1 MDVGPMLEVDQAA
14 TGERIS
20 IEDFRKIPPDDRQK
34 MVTEIHKRMLQDA
47 LKAGHLEKYLPEYL
61 QKGCAPSSLALVY
74 MERWEYFTPPELRA
88 SAPLSNE
95 VILVVTDP
103 QNVIRKCREFS
114 FDPNSEA
121 AKFWKDTAPEFPLP
135 PTGVRLYAETANEL
149 SELKIEPDHVTVI
162 IFARGAASMATVRL
176 PESMLAHVARV
187 VIPSVPA
194 PETEAISGSASAV
207 LDNQG
212 ATG

>member
-1 MDVGPMLEVDQAA
+1 MNGLALFSGAAKPCYSRRERLKRVAVLVAKQAVSILQKGFVPPRGTRVASASSDHDRLVDFVSFFMDVGPMLEVDQAA

-135 PTGVRLYAETANEL
+135 PT
-149 SELKIEPDHVTVI
+149 
-162 IFARGAASMATVRL
+162 
-176 PESMLAHVARV
+176 
-187 VIPSVPA
+187 
-194 PETEAISGSASAV
+194 
-207 LDNQG
+207 
-212 ATG
+212 